1 MTAKRNR
8 ELAIITPVQS
18 ELLCRYS
25 KIYILQQ
32 HPSSS
37 KRIPAPIQSR
47 FAVGPRLVVFRCDF
61 IHWREGDVIDPDT
74 TDRASS
80 PINSRLPLSPPC
92 PLSRL
97 ADFNSSALQIPR
109 AFEIK
114 IRSLCSYGLKFPLFN
129 FEKRRLF
136 TAAGCLM

>member
-1 MTAKRNR
+1 M
-8 ELAIITPVQS
+8 
-18 ELLCRYS
+18 Y
-25 KIYILQQ
+25 
-32 HPSSS
+32 
-37 KRIPAPIQSR
+37 
-47 FAVGPRLVVFRCDF
+47 
-61 IHWREGDVIDPDT
+61 WREGDVIDPDT